1 MKRLL
6 LTSNGF
12 ENPKIGKEFLKLVN
26 KPVTEIKSLF
36 IPNASRT
43 KEELHYISLSK
54 KELIDLGIEK
64 ENIIEYNLDRDVSDG
79 ELENIDV
86 VYMCGGN
93 TFYLLYKVRESKFD
107 EKINEIVN
115 KGIVYVGVSAGSM
128 IIGPDIDV
136 SGIRE
141 EWDKNDI
148 GIKDLTGLN
157 LIKERI
163 SPHYINEDK
172 EAIQKFERE
181 TGKKVTPLR
190 DNQAILIKDNE
201 INVIE

>member
-12 ENPKIGKEFLKLVN
+12 ENPKIGKEFLKLIN
-26 KPVTEIKSLF
+26 KPASEIKILF

-43 KEELHYISLSK
+43 KEELHYVDLSK
-54 KELIDLGIEK
+54 KQLVDIGIEE
-64 ENIIEYNLDRDVSDG
+64 ENIIEYNLDRDISDE
-79 ELENIDV
+79 ELENIDA

-93 TFYLLYKVRESKFD
+93 TFYLLHKVRESKFD
-107 EKINEIVN
+107 EKISEIVS

-128 IIGPDIDV
+128 IMGPDIDV

-157 LIKERI
+157 LTKERI

-172 EAIQKFERE
+172 ELIQKFERE

-190 DNQAILIKDNE
+190 DNQALLIKDTE
-201 INVIE
+201 VRIIE

>member
-26 KPVTEIKSLF
+26 KPVSEIKILF